1 MQTYLKRRTALES
14 SEKASVG
21 DAAARRPP
29 LRIGI
34 LASHAGTTVQA
45 IINAC
50 ANRRINAEVRVVISN
65 NSRAGALTRAQMQG
79 ISTAHLSSVTHRTPH
94 DLDRAISRTLIN
106 YDVDVIVLA
115 GYMKRV
121 GPDLLSH
128 FRGRVLNTHPA
139 LLPKF
144 GGQGMYG
151 DRVHKAVL
159 EAGERES
166 GATVHL
172 VEDDYDTGPPVE
184 QPVRVPVL
192 VGDTL
197 ETLRER
203 VQAAEREHYVSV
215 LERIAKGEIGLE
227 GLGHQIESNGPA
239 KPVHKARHERRFE
252 SFDGLSATELFESPT

>member
-1 MQTYLKRRTALES
+1 MPR
-14 SEKASVG
+14 
-21 DAAARRPP
+21 

-34 LASHAGTTVQA
+34 LASHAGTTMQS
-45 IINAC
+45 ILDAC
-50 ANRRINAEVRVVISN
+50 AHHRLNAEVSVVISN
-65 NSRAGALTRAQMQG
+65 NSRAGALKRARRRS
-79 ISTAHLSSVTHRTPH
+79 IPTAHLSSVTHRTPY
-94 DLDRAISRTLIN
+94 DLDRAISRTLIE

-121 GPDLLSH
+121 GPNLLSH

-172 VEDDYDTGPPVE
+172 VEGDYDTGPALVP
-184 QPVRVPVL
+184 PVRVPVHKR
-192 VGDTL
+192 DTL
-197 ETLRER
+197 ESLRER
-203 VQAAEREHYVSV
+203 VQTVEREHYVTV
-215 LERIAKGEIGLE
+215 LERIARGEIELE
-227 GLGHQIESNGPA
+227 GLRP
-239 KPVHKARHERRFE
+239 
-252 SFDGLSATELFESPT
+252 

>member
-1 MQTYLKRRTALES
+1 MR
-14 SEKASVG
+14 
-21 DAAARRPP
+21 DAAARRPR

-34 LASHAGTTVQA
+34 LASHAGTTMQA

-50 ANRRINAEVRVVISN
+50 ANHRINAKVCVVISN
-65 NSRAGALTRAQMQG
+65 NSRAGALTRARTHG

-94 DLDRAISRTLIN
+94 DLDRAISRTLIK

-128 FRGRVLNTHPA
+128 FRGRLLNTHPA

-159 EAGERES
+159 ATGEKVS
-166 GATVHL
+166 GATVRL
-172 VEDDYDTGPPVE
+172 VEDDYDTGSVLSSVKVPVE
-184 QPVRVPVL
+184 K
-192 VGDTL
+192 GDTP
-197 ETLRER
+197 ETLRDR
-203 VQAAEREHYVSV
+203 VQAAEREHYVTV
-215 LERIAKGEIGLE
+215 LEQIARGEIELE
-227 GLGHQIESNGPA
+227 GLRP
-239 KPVHKARHERRFE
+239 
-252 SFDGLSATELFESPT
+252 